1 MPALNQMKLYHKQ
14 NSEKGKYCTRT
25 EGSIGQRED
34 DITKPLLNLAVPSF
48 ASKTIG
54 IRELIDN
61 SVKAPV

>member
-1 MPALNQMKLYHKQ
+1 MKLYHKQ